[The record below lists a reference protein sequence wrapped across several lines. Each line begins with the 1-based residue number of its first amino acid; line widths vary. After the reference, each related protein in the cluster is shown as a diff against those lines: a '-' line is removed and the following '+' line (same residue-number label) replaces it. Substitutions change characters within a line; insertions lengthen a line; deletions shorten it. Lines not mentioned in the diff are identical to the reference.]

1 MSGGHFSFKQHHI
14 GEIAD
19 EIECRIYE
27 NGNVKDRYG
36 NVKNR
41 FRNKTIKRFREGVK
55 YLRIAQIYAQ
65 RIDWLLSYDDSE
77 DSFHDRLK
85 SDLKEIK

>member
-1 MSGGHFSFKQHHI
+1 MSGGRFSFKQHHI

-27 NGNVKDRYG
+27 NENVKDR
-36 NVKNR
+36 
-41 FRNKTIKRFREGVK
+41 FRNTTIKRFREGVK

-65 RIDWLLSYDDSE
+65 RIDWLLSFDDSE
-77 DSFHDRLK
+77 NTFHERLEAE
-85 SDLKEIK
+85 LKEVKNE